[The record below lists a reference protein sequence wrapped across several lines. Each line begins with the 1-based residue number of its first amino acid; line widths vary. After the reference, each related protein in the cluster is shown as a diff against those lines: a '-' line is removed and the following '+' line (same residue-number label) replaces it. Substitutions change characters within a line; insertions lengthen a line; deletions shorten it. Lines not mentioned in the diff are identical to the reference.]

1 MQHLRTSL
9 RAKIIAAFV
18 ILSTALSGGLS
29 VFNYVNL
36 KDQLFSDMRRKLSNM
51 AFLGAQTIDKA
62 TFAKLVGKMHKEEI
76 APTESIKVEDTADY
90 RKIYDQLNTIR
101 ESYPEMIRYAYT
113 FVKAQDPNKA
123 LYVVDS
129 SVLYSRQRAAKGL
142 MSEEISHFNGAWE
155 IKSYPAAIEAMTT
168 NRVMTDREFSFDKE
182 TQRYL
187 LTGYAPVVNDQNV
200 VLGYLGLDISD
211 KDADRMLS
219 ESVRNSLYV
228 TIAIVVLS
236 LLISVYIG
244 RVLTGTIVSLDNIVT
259 RFAENDFSARAKVSS
274 KDEVGR
280 LGYSLNQMATLIEE
294 SRVRLNSLLA
304 AYGRFVPQDYIKL
317 LGKSDIVELK
327 LGDYSQ
333 KQMTVLFTDIRGFTS
348 LSEKM
353 SPYENF
359 AFINSFLKR
368 MGPIVRNNHGI
379 IDKYIGDAIMALFS
393 DQPEAALKTAI
404 EMFVELQDYNLH
416 RKEQSFEPIDMG
428 VGIHMGNIM
437 VGTVG
442 ESERMDGTV
451 IGDSV
456 NLASRLEGLTKTY
469 GAHILISETTFRL
482 VPNRNKYQS
491 RFLDRVIVKGKSEP
505 VPIWEILDGKNDERT
520 ELKFIHRVKFE
531 EAVNLFHTGDAQ
543 AALRIFHELDALNAV
558 DPTTLLYVERCQM
571 RIQGKKVQGVD
582 EEYKVKV

>member
-1 MQHLRTSL
+1 MQHFRTSL

-62 TFAKLVGKMHKEEI
+62 VFAKLVAKMRKEEI
-76 APTESIKVEDTADY
+76 APAESIKVEDTADY

-129 SVLYSRQRAAKGL
+129 LVLYSRQRAAKGL
-142 MSEEISHFNGAWE
+142 TSEEISHFNGSWE
-155 IKSYPAAIEAMTT
+155 IKPYPAAIEAITT
-168 NRVMTDREFSFDKE
+168 NRVTIERDFSFDKE

-187 LTGYAPVVNDQNV
+187 LTGYAPIVDDRNA

-211 KDADRMLS
+211 KDADRLLS

-228 TIAIVVLS
+228 TVAIVLLS

-259 RFAENDFSARAKVSS
+259 RFAENDFSVRAKVSS

-294 SRVRLNSLLA
+294 SRVRLNALLA

-393 DQPEAALKTAI
+393 DQPESALKTAI
-404 EMFVELQDYNLH
+404 EMFVEMQDYNLH

-469 GAHILISETTFRL
+469 GAHILISEATFRL
-482 VPNRNKYQS
+482 IPNRSKYQS

-520 ELKFIHRVKFE
+520 ELKFIHRARFE
-531 EAVNLFHTGDAQ
+531 EAVHLFHAGDTTTAF
-543 AALRIFHELDALNAV
+543 RIFQELSVLNAA
-558 DPTTLLYVERCQM
+558 DTTTLLYIERCQM
-571 RIQGKKVQGVD
+571 RLQGKKVQGVD
-582 EEYKVKV
+582 EEYKLKV